1 MPKQNEFC
9 FCWCLNKAIV
19 VIFTVKHF
27 DFWTFFFQS
36 GVKLLLMLCCT
47 LKRLDM
53 LGIKPKGKYHFE
65 GLDQSIYTIR
75 EVVEKLKGEK

>member
-1 MPKQNEFC
+1 
-9 FCWCLNKAIV
+9 
-19 VIFTVKHF
+19 
-27 DFWTFFFQS
+27 
-36 GVKLLLMLCCT
+36 
-47 LKRLDM
+47 M